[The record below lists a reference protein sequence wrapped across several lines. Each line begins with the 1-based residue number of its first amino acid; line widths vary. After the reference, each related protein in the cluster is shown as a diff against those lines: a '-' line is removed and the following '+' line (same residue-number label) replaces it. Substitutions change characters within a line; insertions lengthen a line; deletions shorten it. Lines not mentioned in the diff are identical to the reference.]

1 MILIKKIFLYGISI
15 TKLEKQEV
23 LKEAK
28 EILDVEDIVASII
41 LVDDLRIKKIKI
53 IIYNQLHPK
62 NMQLLML
69 DLKFLKLKI

>member
-41 LVDDLRIKKIKI
+41 LVDDLRIKK
-53 IIYNQLHPK
+53 N
-62 NMQLLML
+62 
-69 DLKFLKLKI
+69 